1 MHSMLAGAVGT
12 AIKDSICLHAV
23 TDDPTAAVRTRGR
36 QGVNGTFKAIEDMGL
51 TTYPHFKTFIVHV
64 TAYFTALI
72 IPLLIH
78 YYLFL

>member
-12 AIKDSICLHAV
+12 AVKDSICLHAV
-23 TDDPTAAVRTRGR
+23 PDDPTAAVRTGGR
-36 QGVNGTFKAIEDMGL
+36 QGVNSTFKAIENMRL